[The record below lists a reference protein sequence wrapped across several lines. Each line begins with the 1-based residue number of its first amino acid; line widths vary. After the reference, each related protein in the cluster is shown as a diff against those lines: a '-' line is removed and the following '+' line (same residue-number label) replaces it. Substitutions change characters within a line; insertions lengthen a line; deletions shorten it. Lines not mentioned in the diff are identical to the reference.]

1 MKKFEEGVRTKS
13 KSSKKSVYAPLK
25 TQKEYLKL
33 ITSSVVNRFGD
44 SIDAIAYS
52 LLTYEITGSA
62 ALMAFVLA
70 INYLPTV
77 ILQPIAG
84 VVTEKMN
91 PVRLMS
97 LCDLGRG
104 VCVLTEAALYAMG
117 LLTTPLILLGVLIHS
132 TLEALSTP
140 AGVGIVPRLLSE
152 ELYTAG
158 IALRKTLS
166 STMELIGLACAG
178 AIVGALGISAAL
190 AIDAGTFLLS
200 AALIACIRP
209 APLEAAPGEEENAR
223 LASKISHIAHE
234 LRGVFVQIA
243 RTPLLRAVVLLGMAL
258 NFTAV
263 PYSVFF
269 TPYVTTNLGGD
280 AYALSLLQI
289 AFVVGMMIGSYVTP
303 HLDRLSARVQI
314 LIGGFG
320 AALCYLAMAVFPS
333 VAPYTLRL
341 ALTCCD
347 TFVFGAFNA
356 MLSIAFSAAFMRSTP
371 TDQLTRTSGAVNAVL
386 TCAMPVGALLC
397 SALVSFISVPAM
409 LAFGGL
415 LCLAIFAAMS
425 RMRAYNNL

>member
-1 MKKFEEGVRTKS
+1 MKS
-13 KSSKKSVYAPLK
+13 KASKKSVYAPLK

-33 ITSSVVNRFGD
+33 IASSVVNRFGD

-117 LLTTPLILLGVLIHS
+117 LLTTPLILLGVLINS

-209 APLEAAPGEEENAR
+209 APLEAAPGEEENVR

-258 NFTAV
+258 NLTAV

-289 AFVVGMMIGSYVTP
+289 AFVVGTMIGSYVTP

-341 ALTCCD
+341 ALTCFD

-356 MLSIAFSAAFMRSTP
+356 LLGIAFSAAFMRSTP
-371 TDQLTRTSGAVNAVL
+371 TDQLTRTSGAVNAIL

-415 LCLAIFAAMS
+415 LCLTIFAAMS

>member
-1 MKKFEEGVRTKS
+1 MKS
-13 KSSKKSVYAPLK
+13 KLSKKSVYAPLK

-33 ITSSVVNRFGD
+33 IASSVVNRFGD

-117 LLTTPLILLGVLIHS
+117 LLTTPLILLGVLINS

-152 ELYTAG
+152 ELYSAG

-209 APLEAAPGEEENAR
+209 APLEAAPGEEENVR

-333 VAPYTLRL
+333 VVPYTLRL
-341 ALTCCD
+341 ALTCFD

-356 MLSIAFSAAFMRSTP
+356 LLGIAFSAAFMRSTP

-415 LCLAIFAAMS
+415 LCLTIFAAMS

>member
-1 MKKFEEGVRTKS
+1 MKS
-13 KSSKKSVYAPLK
+13 KHSKKSVYAPLR
-25 TQKEYLKL
+25 TQTQFLKL
-33 ITSSVVNRFGD
+33 IASCVVSRFGD

-84 VVTEKMN
+84 VVTQKMN

-117 LLTTPLILLGVLIHS
+117 LLTTPLILLGVLVNS
-132 TLEALSTP
+132 TLEALSSP

>member
-1 MKKFEEGVRTKS
+1 MKS

-33 ITSSVVNRFGD
+33 IASSVVNRFGD

-397 SALVSFISVPAM
+397 SAPVSFISVPAM

>member
-1 MKKFEEGVRTKS
+1 MKS

-33 ITSSVVNRFGD
+33 IASSVVNRFGD

-117 LLTTPLILLGVLIHS
+117 LLTTPLILLGVLINS

-152 ELYTAG
+152 ELYSAG

-209 APLEAAPGEEENAR
+209 APLEAAPGEEENVR

-289 AFVVGMMIGSYVTP
+289 AFVVGTMIGSYVTP
-303 HLDRLSARVQI
+303 HLERLSARVQI

-333 VAPYTLRL
+333 VVPYTLRL
-341 ALTCCD
+341 ALTCFD

-356 MLSIAFSAAFMRSTP
+356 LLGIAFSAAFMRSTP

-415 LCLAIFAAMS
+415 LCLTIFAAMS

>member
-1 MKKFEEGVRTKS
+1 MKS

-117 LLTTPLILLGVLIHS
+117 LLTTPLILLGVLINS

-289 AFVVGMMIGSYVTP
+289 AFIVGMMIGSYVTP

>member
-1 MKKFEEGVRTKS
+1 MKS

-33 ITSSVVNRFGD
+33 IASSVVNRFGD

-117 LLTTPLILLGVLIHS
+117 LLTTLLILLGVLINS

>member
-1 MKKFEEGVRTKS
+1 MKS
-13 KSSKKSVYAPLK
+13 KHSKKSVYAPLR
-25 TQKEYLKL
+25 TQTQFLKL
-33 ITSSVVNRFGD
+33 IASCVVSRFGD

-84 VVTEKMN
+84 VVTQKMN

-117 LLTTPLILLGVLIHS
+117 LLTTPLILLGVLVNS
-132 TLEALSTP
+132 TLEALSSP

-190 AIDAGTFLLS
+190 AIDAGTFLIS

>member
-1 MKKFEEGVRTKS
+1 MKS

-269 TPYVTTNLGGD
+269 TPYVTTNLGGN

-371 TDQLTRTSGAVNAVL
+371 TDQLTRTSGAVNAIL
-386 TCAMPVGALLC
+386 TCTMPVGALLC

>member
-1 MKKFEEGVRTKS
+1 MKS

-140 AGVGIVPRLLSE
+140 AGVGIVPRLISE

-371 TDQLTRTSGAVNAVL
+371 TNQLTRTSGAVNAVL

>member
-1 MKKFEEGVRTKS
+1 MKS

-84 VVTEKMN
+84 VMTEKMN

-117 LLTTPLILLGVLIHS
+117 LLTTPLILLGVLINS

>member
-1 MKKFEEGVRTKS
+1 MKS

-33 ITSSVVNRFGD
+33 IASSVVNRFGD

-117 LLTTPLILLGVLIHS
+117 LLTTPLILLGVLINS

-209 APLEAAPGEEENAR
+209 APLEAAPGEEENVR

-258 NFTAV
+258 NLTAV

-289 AFVVGMMIGSYVTP
+289 AFVVGTMIGSYVTP

-333 VAPYTLRL
+333 VVPYTLRL
-341 ALTCCD
+341 ALTCFD

-356 MLSIAFSAAFMRSTP
+356 LLGIAFSAAFMRSTP

-415 LCLAIFAAMS
+415 LCLTIFAAMS

>member
-1 MKKFEEGVRTKS
+1 MKS

-33 ITSSVVNRFGD
+33 IASSVVNHFGD

-371 TDQLTRTSGAVNAVL
+371 TDQLTRTSGAVNALL

-415 LCLAIFAAMS
+415 LCLTIFAAMS

>member
-1 MKKFEEGVRTKS
+1 MKS
-13 KSSKKSVYAPLK
+13 KSSKISVYAPLK

-33 ITSSVVNRFGD
+33 IASSVVNRFGD

-117 LLTTPLILLGVLIHS
+117 LLTTPLILLGVLINS

-341 ALTCCD
+341 ALTCFD

-356 MLSIAFSAAFMRSTP
+356 LLGIAFSAAFMRSTP
-371 TDQLTRTSGAVNAVL
+371 TDQLTRTSGAVNAIL

-415 LCLAIFAAMS
+415 LCLTIFAAMS

>member
-1 MKKFEEGVRTKS
+1 MKS

-33 ITSSVVNRFGD
+33 IASSVVNRFGD

-117 LLTTPLILLGVLIHS
+117 LLTTPLILLGVLINS

-269 TPYVTTNLGGD
+269 TPYVTTNLGGN

-289 AFVVGMMIGSYVTP
+289 AFVVGTMIGSYVTP
-303 HLDRLSARVQI
+303 HLERLSARVQI

-341 ALTCCD
+341 ALTCFD

-356 MLSIAFSAAFMRSTP
+356 LLGIAFSAAFMRSTP
-371 TDQLTRTSGAVNAVL
+371 TDQLTRTSGAVNAIL

>member
-1 MKKFEEGVRTKS
+1 MKS
-13 KSSKKSVYAPLK
+13 KASKKSVYAPLK

-33 ITSSVVNRFGD
+33 IASSVVNRFGD

-117 LLTTPLILLGVLIHS
+117 LLTTPLILLGVLINS

-209 APLEAAPGEEENAR
+209 APLEAAPGEEENVR

-258 NFTAV
+258 NLTAV

-341 ALTCCD
+341 ALTCFD

-371 TDQLTRTSGAVNAVL
+371 TDQLTRTSGAVNAIL

-415 LCLAIFAAMS
+415 LCLTIFAAMS

>member
-1 MKKFEEGVRTKS
+1 MKS

-33 ITSSVVNRFGD
+33 IASSVVNRFGD

-117 LLTTPLILLGVLIHS
+117 LLTTPLILLGVLINS

-289 AFVVGMMIGSYVTP
+289 AFIVGMMIGSYVTP

-371 TDQLTRTSGAVNAVL
+371 TDQLTRTSGAVNAIL

>member
-1 MKKFEEGVRTKS
+1 MKS

-117 LLTTPLILLGVLIHS
+117 LLTTPLILLGVLINS

-166 STMELIGLACAG
+166 STMELIGLVCAG

-415 LCLAIFAAMS
+415 LCLTIFAAMS

>member
-1 MKKFEEGVRTKS
+1 MKS

-209 APLEAAPGEEENAR
+209 APLEAAPGEEENDR
-223 LASKISHIAHE
+223 LASKISYIAHE

>member
-1 MKKFEEGVRTKS
+1 MKS

-33 ITSSVVNRFGD
+33 IASSVVNRFGD

-117 LLTTPLILLGVLIHS
+117 LLTTPLILLGVLINS

-223 LASKISHIAHE
+223 LASKISYIAHE

-356 MLSIAFSAAFMRSTP
+356 LLGIAFSAAFMRSTP

>member
-1 MKKFEEGVRTKS
+1 MKS
-13 KSSKKSVYAPLK
+13 KASKKSVYAPLK

-33 ITSSVVNRFGD
+33 IASSVVNRFGD

-117 LLTTPLILLGVLIHS
+117 LLTTPLILLGVLINS

-209 APLEAAPGEEENAR
+209 APLEAAPGEEENVR

-258 NFTAV
+258 NLTAV

-341 ALTCCD
+341 ALTCFD

-356 MLSIAFSAAFMRSTP
+356 LLGIAFSAAFMRSTP
-371 TDQLTRTSGAVNAVL
+371 TDQLTRTSGAVNAIL

-415 LCLAIFAAMS
+415 LCLTIFAAMS

>member
-1 MKKFEEGVRTKS
+1 MKS

>member
-1 MKKFEEGVRTKS
+1 MKS
-13 KSSKKSVYAPLK
+13 KHPGKSVYAPLR
-25 TQKEYLKL
+25 TQTQFLKL
-33 ITSSVVNRFGD
+33 IASCVVSRFGD

-77 ILQPIAG
+77 VLQPIAG
-84 VVTEKMN
+84 VVTQKMN

-117 LLTTPLILLGVLIHS
+117 LLTTPLILLGLLINS

-152 ELYTAG
+152 ELYTPG
-158 IALRKTLS
+158 LALRRTLS

-178 AIVGALGISAAL
+178 AIVGTLGLSAAL
-190 AIDAGTFLLS
+190 AIDATTFLLS
-200 AALIACIRP
+200 AAIIACIRP
-209 APLEAAPGEEENAR
+209 APLEAAPDGEENER
-223 LASKISHIAHE
+223 LASKVSHVVRE
-234 LRGVFVQIA
+234 LRDVFAQIA
-243 RTPLLRAVVLLGMAL
+243 KAPLLRAIVLLGMAL

-269 TPYVTTNLGGD
+269 TPYVTSNLGGD

-289 AFVVGMMIGSYVTP
+289 AFVVGTMLGSYVTP
-303 HLDRLSARVQI
+303 HLDRLSARVQV

-320 AALCYLAMAVFPS
+320 AALCYGAMALLPMVS
-333 VAPYTLRL
+333 PYALRL
-341 ALTCCD
+341 VLTCCD
-347 TFVFGAFNA
+347 TFLFGAMNA
-356 MLSIAFSAAFMRSTP
+356 LLGIAFSAAFMRSTP
-371 TDQLTRTSGAVNAVL
+371 KEQLTRTSGAVNAIL

-397 SALVSFISVPAM
+397 SALVSLVSVPAM
-409 LAFGGL
+409 LGFGGL
-415 LCLAIFAAMS
+415 LCLTIFAVMS
-425 RMRAYNNL
+425 RMRAYYDL

>member
-1 MKKFEEGVRTKS
+1 MKS
-13 KSSKKSVYAPLK
+13 KSSKKTVYAPLK

-33 ITSSVVNRFGD
+33 IASSVVNRFGD

-117 LLTTPLILLGVLIHS
+117 LLTTPLILLGVLINS

-190 AIDAGTFLLS
+190 AIDAGTFLIS

-415 LCLAIFAAMS
+415 LCLTIFAAMS

>member
-1 MKKFEEGVRTKS
+1 MKS

-33 ITSSVVNRFGD
+33 IASSVVNRFGD

-117 LLTTPLILLGVLIHS
+117 LLTTPLILLGVLINS

-341 ALTCCD
+341 ALTCFD

-356 MLSIAFSAAFMRSTP
+356 LLGIAFSAAFMRSTP
-371 TDQLTRTSGAVNAVL
+371 TDQLTRTSGAVNAIL

-415 LCLAIFAAMS
+415 LCLTIFAAMS

>member
-1 MKKFEEGVRTKS
+1 MKS

-33 ITSSVVNRFGD
+33 IASSVVNRFGD

-333 VAPYTLRL
+333 VAPYALRL

-409 LAFGGL
+409 LAFGSL

>member
-1 MKKFEEGVRTKS
+1 MKS
-13 KSSKKSVYAPLK
+13 KPSKKSVYAPLK

-33 ITSSVVNRFGD
+33 IASSVVNRFGD

-117 LLTTPLILLGVLIHS
+117 LLTTPLILLGVLINS

-289 AFVVGMMIGSYVTP
+289 AFVVGTMIGSYVTP

-333 VAPYTLRL
+333 VVPYTLRL
-341 ALTCCD
+341 ALTCFD

-356 MLSIAFSAAFMRSTP
+356 LLGIAFSAAFMRSTP

-415 LCLAIFAAMS
+415 LCLTIFAAMS

>member
-1 MKKFEEGVRTKS
+1 MKS

-33 ITSSVVNRFGD
+33 IASSVVNHFGD

-117 LLTTPLILLGVLIHS
+117 LLTTPLILLGVLINS

-140 AGVGIVPRLLSE
+140 AGVGIVPRLLTE

-415 LCLAIFAAMS
+415 LCLTIFAAMS

>member
-1 MKKFEEGVRTKS
+1 MKS
-13 KSSKKSVYAPLK
+13 KASKKSVYAPLK

-33 ITSSVVNRFGD
+33 IASSVVNRFGD

-117 LLTTPLILLGVLIHS
+117 LLTTPLILLGVLINS

-303 HLDRLSARVQI
+303 HLDRLSARAQI

-341 ALTCCD
+341 ALTCFD

-356 MLSIAFSAAFMRSTP
+356 LLGIAFSAAFMRSTP
-371 TDQLTRTSGAVNAVL
+371 TDQLTRTSGAVNAIL

-415 LCLAIFAAMS
+415 LCLTIFAAMS

>member
-1 MKKFEEGVRTKS
+1 MKS

-33 ITSSVVNRFGD
+33 IASSVVNRFGD

-117 LLTTPLILLGVLIHS
+117 LLTTPLILLGVLINS

>member
-1 MKKFEEGVRTKS
+1 MKS

-117 LLTTPLILLGVLIHS
+117 LLTTPLILLGVLINS

-289 AFVVGMMIGSYVTP
+289 AFVVGTMIGSYVTP

-333 VAPYTLRL
+333 VVPYTLRL
-341 ALTCCD
+341 ALTCFD

-356 MLSIAFSAAFMRSTP
+356 LLGIAFSAAFMRSTP

-415 LCLAIFAAMS
+415 LCLTIFAAMS

>member
-1 MKKFEEGVRTKS
+1 MKS
-13 KSSKKSVYAPLK
+13 KHSKKSVYAPLR
-25 TQKEYLKL
+25 TQTQFLKL
-33 ITSSVVNRFGD
+33 IASCVVSRFGD

>member
-1 MKKFEEGVRTKS
+1 MKS
-13 KSSKKSVYAPLK
+13 KPSKKSVYAPLK

-33 ITSSVVNRFGD
+33 IASSVVNRFGD

-415 LCLAIFAAMS
+415 LCLTIFAAMS

>member
-1 MKKFEEGVRTKS
+1 MKS

-33 ITSSVVNRFGD
+33 IASSVVNRFGD

-117 LLTTPLILLGVLIHS
+117 LLTTPLILLGVLINS

-289 AFVVGMMIGSYVTP
+289 AFVVGTMIGSYVTP
-303 HLDRLSARVQI
+303 HLERLSARVQI

-341 ALTCCD
+341 ALTCFD

-356 MLSIAFSAAFMRSTP
+356 LLGIAFSAAFMRSTP

-409 LAFGGL
+409 LAFSGL

>member
-1 MKKFEEGVRTKS
+1 MKS

-289 AFVVGMMIGSYVTP
+289 AFVVGTMIGSYVTP
-303 HLDRLSARVQI
+303 HLERLSARVQI

-341 ALTCCD
+341 ALTCFD

-356 MLSIAFSAAFMRSTP
+356 LLGIAFSAAFMRSTP
-371 TDQLTRTSGAVNAVL
+371 TDQLTRTSGAVNAIL

>member
-1 MKKFEEGVRTKS
+1 MKS

-104 VCVLTEAALYAMG
+104 ICVLTEAALYAMG
-117 LLTTPLILLGVLIHS
+117 LLSTPLILLGVLINS

-178 AIVGALGISAAL
+178 AIVGAQGIFAAL

-209 APLEAAPGEEENAR
+209 APLEAAPGEEENVR

-289 AFVVGMMIGSYVTP
+289 AFVVGTMIGSYVTP
-303 HLDRLSARVQI
+303 HLERLSARVQI

-333 VAPYTLRL
+333 VVPYTLRL
-341 ALTCCD
+341 ALTCFD

-356 MLSIAFSAAFMRSTP
+356 LLGIAFSAAFMRSTP

>member
-1 MKKFEEGVRTKS
+1 MKS

-33 ITSSVVNRFGD
+33 IASSVVNRFGD

-117 LLTTPLILLGVLIHS
+117 LLTTPLILLGVLINS

-140 AGVGIVPRLLSE
+140 AGVGIVPRLLTE

-356 MLSIAFSAAFMRSTP
+356 MLSIAFSAASMRSTP

>member
-1 MKKFEEGVRTKS
+1 MKS

-52 LLTYEITGSA
+52 LLNYEITGSA